1 VIVPEMAHVIAV
13 SVKLIAVT
21 LAFETVT
28 ARLAGLKVKPLLL
41 GVTVYE
47 PLARPVKL

>member
-1 VIVPEMAHVIAV
+1 MVPEMLHVIAV

-21 LAFETVT
+21 LALVTVT
-28 ARLAGLKVKPLLL
+28 VRLAGLKVKPLLL

-47 PLARPVKL
+47 PLANPDKV